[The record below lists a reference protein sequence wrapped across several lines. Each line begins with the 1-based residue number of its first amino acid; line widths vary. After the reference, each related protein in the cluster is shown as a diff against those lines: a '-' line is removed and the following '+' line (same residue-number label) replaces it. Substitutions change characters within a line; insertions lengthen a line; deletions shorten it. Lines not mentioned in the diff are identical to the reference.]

1 MEYNEYLSPTD
12 IDTMDNKTFTQILRG
27 NILKISLEGEIGTD
41 NNTAEY
47 ISKRI
52 EGMMCTP
59 ACIIVE
65 IRSTGGL
72 IDEAIKIYNVLDN
85 AVNSGILVKTFCY
98 GYVASAATVVA
109 QAASHGE
116 RHISSESLYLI
127 HKCVVTDEEMTAEE
141 CSSMAE
147 TLRDRDEWL
156 VKLYGEKCQFL
167 GEDGARLLMEEN
179 GGRGRW
185 LDYNETMA
193 FCLADEVC
201 EISNDEVIDNVVMPI
216 VDHSYLVVVI
226 IVALYIANLL
236 FDATDF
242 AELLLITGIVCIAI
256 GQILT
261 LKKLLKD
268 KQD

>member
-1 MEYNEYLSPTD
+1 
-12 IDTMDNKTFTQILRG
+12 MDNKTFTQILRG
-27 NILKISLEGEIGTD
+27 NISGPILKIAIEGTIGEG

-65 IRSTGGL
+65 ICSTGGL
-72 IDEAIKIYNVLDN
+72 VDEAIKIYDVLDN
-85 AVNSGILVKTFCY
+85 AVMRGILVKTFCY

-109 QAASHGE
+109 QAASPGE
-116 RHISSESLYLI
+116 RHISNESLYLI
-127 HKCVVTDEEMTAEE
+127 HKCVVGDEEMTAEE
-141 CSSMAE
+141 CSSMAM

-167 GEDGARLLMEEN
+167 GEDGARLLMSEN

-185 LDYNETMA
+185 LDYKEAIA
-193 FCLADEVC
+193 FNLADEVC
-201 EISNDEVIDNVVMPI
+201 EISNEEVIDNVVMPI
-216 VDHSYLVVVI
+216 VDHSYLVIVI
-226 IVALYIANLL
+226 IVSIYIFNLM
-236 FDATDF
+236 FDATSWI
-242 AELLLITGIVCIAI
+242 ELLLVTCIVCIAI

-268 KQD
+268 NKDNNL

>member
-1 MEYNEYLSPTD
+1 
-12 IDTMDNKTFTQILRG
+12 MDNKTFTQILRG
-27 NILKISLEGEIGTD
+27 NISGPILKIAIEGTIGEG

-85 AVNSGILVKTFCY
+85 AVKRGILVKTFCY

-109 QAASHGE
+109 QAASPGE
-116 RHISSESLYLI
+116 RHISNESLYLI
-127 HKCVVTDEEMTAEE
+127 HKCVVGDEEMTSEE

-156 VKLYGEKCQFL
+156 VKLYGEKCKFL
-167 GEDGARLLMEEN
+167 GEDGARSLMAEN
-179 GGRGRW
+179 SGRGRW
-185 LDYNETMA
+185 LDYKEAIA
-193 FCLADEVC
+193 FNLADEVC
-201 EISNDEVIDNVVMPI
+201 EISNEEVIDNVVMPI
-216 VDHSYLVVVI
+216 VDHSYLVIAI
-226 IVALYIANLL
+226 IVAIYIFNLM
-236 FDATDF
+236 FDATSWI
-242 AELLLITGIVCIAI
+242 ELLLVTGIVCLAI
-256 GQILT
+256 SQILT
-261 LKKLLKD
+261 LKKLLKA
-268 KQD
+268 KQDNNL

>member
-1 MEYNEYLSPTD
+1 
-12 IDTMDNKTFTQILRG
+12 MDNKTFTQILRG
-27 NILKISLEGEIGTD
+27 NISGPILKIRIEGTIGD
-41 NNTAEY
+41 GNNTAEY

-52 EGMMCTP
+52 QGMMCTP

-65 IRSTGGL
+65 IMSTGGL

-85 AVNSGILVKTFCY
+85 AVNSGIIVKTFCY

-109 QAASHGE
+109 QAASPGE
-116 RHISSESLYLI
+116 RHISSGSLYLI
-127 HKCVVTDEEMTAEE
+127 HKCVVDDEEMTSEE
-141 CSSMAE
+141 CSYIAE

-167 GEDGARLLMEEN
+167 GEDGAKLLMEEN

-185 LDYNETMA
+185 LDYNEAIA
-193 FCLADEVC
+193 FGLADEVC
-201 EISNDEVIDNVVMPI
+201 EISKDEVIDNVVMPI
-216 VDHSYLVVVI
+216 VDHSYLVIAI

-236 FDATDF
+236 FDAAEI
-242 AELLLITGIVCIAI
+242 AELLLVTGIVCFAI
-256 GQILT
+256 SQILT